1 MYIDTQ
7 SNYNLCLISSPK
19 HIVHHFGFFFPF
31 FQHQEA
37 EIEELFRTQDDL
49 QAKYNDELKEKKV

>member
-1 MYIDTQ
+1 MLLTTMFWGI
-7 SNYNLCLISSPK
+7 I
-19 HIVHHFGFFFPF
+19 F

-49 QAKYNDELKEKKV
+49 QAKYNDELKEKKVQFYFE